1 MAKDKTL
8 HDLLLDE
15 LRDIYS
21 AEAQLV
27 RALPKMAKAATSPEL
42 RQAFETH
49 LEQTRGQIERLDHVF
64 ETLDT
69 NARARGKK
77 CEAMEGL
84 VSEAQEML
92 QMGLSPQA
100 QDSALIGAAQ
110 KVEHYEIA
118 SYGTAIAWA
127 KAMKHDQVVELL
139 TETLTEERE
148 TDELLNKL
156 SGSINK
162 QAAAQAHP
170 AHA

>member
-1 MAKDKTL
+1 MAKTL
-8 HDLLLDE
+8 HDLLLEE

-21 AEAQLV
+21 AETQLV
-27 RALPKMAKAATSPEL
+27 RALPKMAKGAASPEL

-49 LEQTRGQIERLDHVF
+49 LEQTRHQVARLDQVF
-64 ETLDT
+64 ESLDA
-69 NARARGKK
+69 NAKTRGRK

-92 QMGLSPQA
+92 QLGLSPEA
-100 QDSALIGAAQ
+100 QDSALIAAAQ

-118 SYGTAIAWA
+118 SYGTVIAWA
-127 KAMKHDQVVELL
+127 KAMKHNEAVIQL
-139 TETLTEERE
+139 TETLDEERK

-162 QAAAQAHP
+162 QAAAKAHP
-170 AHA
+170 VAA